1 MALQYYRISLNCTAF
16 GCSIIV
22 LQHIGFLNGPQ
33 YGVGH
38 PDVIFVQKKFSKLGE
53 TWTKSPP
60 ERADNLFL
68 LLGAWRLSVHLL
80 EVCIHNISKFWY
92 LGVSLALIKDFTP
105 YSFVNKKEL

>member
-38 PDVIFVQKKFSKLGE
+38 PDVIFVQKKFSKIE
-53 TWTKSPP
+53 VTRKKSPP
-60 ERADNLFL
+60 ERADNISL
-68 LLGAWRLSVHLL
+68 LPRVWRLYVHLL
-80 EVCIHNISKFWY
+80 VACGPNISKLWY
-92 LGVSLALIKDFTP
+92 LEVSLTLIEDFAP
-105 YSFVNKKEL
+105 ELFVNKKEL